1 MRQWTHQHNVPTR
14 RHKVVMPSLFMLC
27 EGSKPNPGDLL
38 LCEGRKSNP
47 GDLLLCEGSKS
58 NPGDLLLCEGSKS
71 NPETFYYVRATN
83 LILETFY
90 YVMAANLILDI
101 LCWLVHQPPLSIL
114 FSTNNRYVPY
124 PVCTAFSHYFPFQPR
139 DWLGIRSLLLS
150 PYYFLFESS
159 PRFMLQLSPFLCC
172 LNKALDSNAWSSF
185 TSNNTKNL
193 GGFGRAD
200 GSRKRCTCRHVGSW
214 GSRARPLSKN
224 LYLRVTGMSAV
235 AGRICR
241 QYGRE
246 EEGSE
251 DLPSRRCVGE
261 KGTGRGSGPFGSC
274 GFPPSPPMTAWTM
287 H

>member
-1 MRQWTHQHNVPTR
+1 MQQWTHQHNVPTR

-27 EGSKPNPGDLL
+27 EGGKPNPGDLV
-38 LCEGRKSNP
+38 
-47 GDLLLCEGSKS
+47 LCEGSKS

-71 NPETFYYVRATN
+71 NP
-83 LILETFY
+83 ETFY

-114 FSTNNRYVPY
+114 FSTNNRSVPY

-139 DWLGIRSLLLS
+139 DRLGIRSLLLS

-159 PRFMLQLSPFLCC
+159 PRFMLQLSPLSSLFEQS
-172 LNKALDSNAWSSF
+172 LDSNAWSSF

-214 GSRARPLSKN
+214 GSRARPLSKK
-224 LYLRVTGMSAV
+224 L
-235 AGRICR
+235 
-241 QYGRE
+241 
-246 EEGSE
+246 
-251 DLPSRRCVGE
+251 
-261 KGTGRGSGPFGSC
+261 
-274 GFPPSPPMTAWTM
+274 
-287 H
+287 